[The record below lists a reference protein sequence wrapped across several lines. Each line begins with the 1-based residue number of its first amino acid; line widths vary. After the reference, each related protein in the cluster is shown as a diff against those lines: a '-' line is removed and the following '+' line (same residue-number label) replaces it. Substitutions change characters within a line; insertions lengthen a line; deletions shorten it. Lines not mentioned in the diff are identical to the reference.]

1 MKDADVRIVGL
12 DDVIADFEAALDIE
26 LREGMLRAAQSVADE
41 AAANHAYHN
50 RTGALQAG
58 TQAGEVRGEASAGE
72 IVVEVVGD
80 TEYGEYVESNPDFA
94 FLAPAADRA
103 APLVESEIDA
113 AIERA
118 AQRAGWTR

>member
-1 MKDADVRIVGL
+1 MTDVDVRIFGL
-12 DDVIADFEAALDIE
+12 EDALGDLEAALDAEIQQ
-26 LREGMLRAAQSVADE
+26 GMLRAAQSVADE

-58 TQAGEVRGEASAGE
+58 TQAGEVRGEASSGE

-94 FLAPAADRA
+94 FLAPAVERADTRMQD
-103 APLVESEIDA
+103 EIDA
-113 AIERA
+113 ALERA
-118 AQRAGWTR
+118 AQRAGWT